1 MIPPGRSTPG
11 WDFCDARSPFLT
23 CNMSIMSVYSVV
35 TEIME
40 LTAAKQVSSTGG
52 WVLYDGSCALCR
64 ATAARFA
71 PMLRRKGFQVL
82 PLQDSR
88 VFRQLNLSS
97 DELLREMRVITSNG
111 DVLGGAVAVARLARH
126 FWWGLP
132 LYWFSRLPG
141 CGRLLASAYAW
152 LAARRHCIGGACSNA
167 ERTQQPWTGVRIA
180 LASALLLLLPTVAGR
195 TFQNAPPWI
204 LMWAIA
210 VSLWLGLKWATLVD
224 AWRVGLR
231 PSVRRVLAYLFAW
244 PNTDALSFLNKVEV
258 PDKPVVRDWL
268 SGFANTSL
276 GIALLYT
283 GVRLAYPV
291 SPLLSGWTGMIGLV
305 FILHF
310 GIFKLLALAWRHA
323 GTNATLLMRC
333 PIASM
338 SLAEFWGRR
347 WNTGF
352 SGPARSLLHA
362 PLARGIGPVA
372 ATACVFLV
380 SGLVHESVISLPA
393 GGGYGLPTVY
403 FLLQAIGLQ
412 IERSRVGRRLGL
424 GRGFRGW
431 AFALA
436 MAAGPALLLFHPV
449 FVREVILPFLAAI
462 GGLKGVAL

>member
-1 MIPPGRSTPG
+1 MIPPRRSTSG

-23 CNMSIMSVYSVV
+23 CNMSIISVYSVV

-40 LTAAKQVSSTGG
+40 VAAAKQVSAPGG

-71 PMLRRKGFQVL
+71 PMLLRKGFRVL

-88 VFRQLNLSS
+88 VFRQLKLAG
-97 DELLREMRVITSNG
+97 DELLREMRVITPGG
-111 DVLGGAVAVARLARH
+111 DVLGGAVAVADLARH

-152 LAARRHCIGGACSNA
+152 LAARRHCIGGACSLP
-167 ERTQQPWTGVRIA
+167 ERTQHPWTGARII
-180 LASALLLLLPTVAGR
+180 LASAPLLLLPTVVGGM
-195 TFQNAPPWI
+195 FQNAPPWM

-210 VSLWLGLKWATLVD
+210 ASLWLGLKWATLVD

-231 PSVRRVLAYLFAW
+231 PSVRRVLAYLLVW
-244 PNTDALSFLNKVEV
+244 PNSDALSFLSKTEV
-258 PDKPVVRDWL
+258 PSRPVFCDWF
-268 SGFANTSL
+268 SGVLNTSL
-276 GIALLYT
+276 GIALFYT

-291 SPLLSGWTGMIGLV
+291 SPLLSGWVGMIGLV
-305 FILHF
+305 LILHF
-310 GIFKLLALAWRHA
+310 GVFKLLALAWRHA
-323 GTNATLLMRC
+323 GTSATLLMRC
-333 PIASM
+333 PIASG

-352 SGPARSLLHA
+352 SGPAKRLLHA
-362 PLARGIGPVA
+362 PLAKGIGPSL
-372 ATACVFLV
+372 ATMCVFLV
-380 SGLVHESVISLPA
+380 SGLAHESVISLPA
-393 GGGYGLPTVY
+393 GGGYGLPMAY
-403 FLLQAIGLQ
+403 FLLQAFGLQ

-431 AFALA
+431 AFALL

-449 FVREVILPFLAAI
+449 FVREVILPFLAAL
-462 GGLKGVAL
+462 GPLKGVAL